1 MFRRLTTAL
10 AAACALAAAGCASA
24 PPPRPVAAASRSPV
38 ILISIDGFRWDYLRR
53 GATPTLAA
61 LADAGASG
69 PMRPSFPSITFPN
82 HYTLVT
88 GRHPDRHGI
97 VGNAMVDPEL
107 GRFALGVREAVTD
120 RRWWD
125 QAEPIWVTAEK
136 AGLVTGTMF
145 WPGSEAAIG
154 GVRPTHWVRFDQSLP
169 GDARVDQ
176 VLTWLDL
183 PPDRRPDLATLYF
196 DLVDTAGHTDGPDS
210 AATRT
215 ALASV
220 DASIARLIAG
230 LRARRLDDDAVL
242 VIVSDHGMAAT
253 SPERVVRL
261 EDLVDPEA
269 LRIVYAGAV
278 AFLDP
283 VPGRETEVEA
293 ALVGRHP
300 HVECWRKADL
310 PARFVLGSNPRVAA
324 LVCLAEV
331 GWLIAAPG
339 RPATGPGGAHGY
351 DNAAPEMAALFIAH
365 GPGVARGVALGDLDS
380 VDVQPLLGRL
390 LALTV
395 PAGDGRAS
403 DTAAALVDA
412 VAPDRTGRGGD
423 GLEPDAS

>member
-1 MFRRLTTAL
+1 MPPRLTTAL
-10 AAACALAAAGCASA
+10 AAAWALIAAGCASA
-24 PPPRPVAAASRSPV
+24 PPPGPVAPAARPPV

-53 GATPTLAA
+53 GATPTLGA
-61 LADAGASG
+61 LAAEGASG

-88 GRHPDRHGI
+88 GLHPDHHGI
-97 VGNAMVDPEL
+97 VGNAMVDAEL
-107 GRFALGVREAVTD
+107 GRFALGVPEAVTD

-145 WPGSEAAIG
+145 WPGSEAAIR
-154 GVRPTHWVRFDQSLP
+154 GVRPTWWTRFDQSLP

-176 VLTWLDL
+176 VLAWLDL
-183 PPDRRPDLATLYF
+183 PPPERPDLATLYF
-196 DLVDTAGHTDGPDS
+196 DIVDTAGHENGPDG
-210 AATRT
+210 AATLE

-230 LRARRLDDDAVL
+230 LTARGLDDDIVL

-253 SPERVVRL
+253 SPERVIQL
-261 EDLVDPEA
+261 DDLVDPEA
-269 LRIVYAGAV
+269 LRIVYTGAV
-278 AFLDP
+278 TFLDP
-283 VPGRETEVEA
+283 APGREAEVEA

-300 HVECWRKADL
+300 HAECWRKADI

-324 LVCLAEV
+324 IVCSPEV
-331 GWLIAAPG
+331 GWLIATRA
-339 RPATGPGGAHGY
+339 RPVTRPGGAHGY

-365 GPGVARGVALGDLDS
+365 GPGVARGVRLDELDS

-390 LALTV
+390 LGLAV
-395 PAGDGRAS
+395 PAGDGRAE
-403 DTAAALVDA
+403 DTAAAL
-412 VAPDRTGRGGD
+412 GD
-423 GLEPDAS
+423 